1 MQWLIYGAEAATVL
15 WFLLFLTLFGRLQIE
30 SRTLARP
37 RLDRPS
43 RSPQLTAG
51 IGFASGLFTLSAFTL
66 AEIL

>member
-1 MQWLIYGAEAATVL
+1 MQWLIYGAEAATLL

-30 SRTLARP
+30 SRALSRP

-43 RSPQLTAG
+43 RSLQLAAG
-51 IGFASGLFTLSAFTL
+51 LGFAAGLATLSAFTL